1 MQHTV
6 IKTIV
11 AAAACCVAV
20 GCVNAG
26 GVSRE
31 SKEAAPEEM
40 TPLQEAQ
47 AMVGKLYIESENNKK
62 VETIT
67 VTARGF
73 GAPPKQYYPEGNRR
87 LMAMRAAK
95 LDAYRALAER
105 IQGLRIWGGST
116 VGEMVL
122 EQDRFKVVL
131 DAFVIGAKVLSVMPD
146 KDGNYEAIVEAEVD
160 QDFLRKALEHRK
172 DVLVVPAES
181 AAIPA
186 LGKGRADE
194 PTAQAK
200 SANSDGQANFYF
212 SDH

>member
-6 IKTIV
+6 IRNIVVAVACSV
-11 AAAACCVAV
+11 AA

-26 GVSRE
+26 GVAKE
-31 SKEAAPEEM
+31 NKEAAAQEM

-47 AMVGKLYIESENNKK
+47 AMVGKLYLEAENNKK

-122 EQDRFKVVL
+122 EQDRFKVLL
-131 DAFVIGAKVLSVMPD
+131 DAFVIGAKVVSVMPD
-146 KDGNYEAIVEAEVD
+146 KDGSYEAIVEAEVD
-160 QDFLRKALEHRK
+160 QDFLRKALEARR

-181 AAIPA
+181 AAVPA
-186 LGKGRADE
+186 LSTGSAEE
-194 PTAQAK
+194 PVASAK